1 MPLLLTTQLN
11 TAIIYPMIN
20 NKLIEMQTYLN
31 EAITA
36 KLPFTYC
43 SNVDGKLQA
52 IMVFNPTLR
61 VNYD

>member
-1 MPLLLTTQLN
+1 
-11 TAIIYPMIN
+11 MIN

-31 EAITA
+31 EAIVT

-43 SNVDGKLQA
+43 KIVDGKFQA
-52 IMVFNPTLR
+52 VMVFNPTMK